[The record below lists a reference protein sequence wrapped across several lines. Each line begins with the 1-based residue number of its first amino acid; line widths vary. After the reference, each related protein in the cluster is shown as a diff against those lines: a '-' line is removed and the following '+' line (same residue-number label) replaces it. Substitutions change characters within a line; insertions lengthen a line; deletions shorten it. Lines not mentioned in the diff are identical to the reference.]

1 MKKLIL
7 LALPFYLVVGCA
19 VSQGPDPGPTASRPS
34 VTSEAALWQPGMHTM
49 RTIRETCGRLSGE
62 KFSECFIEN
71 MKKNGASEKALAFTR
86 FIGEPGFMRDFRE
99 TGPVDIAYA
108 YSPFRGNENQRCFLV
123 NGRPDLIDVDDLTLW
138 PKHAMEKDPAYAAL
152 KKRYPA
158 IALWPGDRS
167 GTDFIAMERS
177 PDGRRFIVNYEL
189 TAGCHACEP
198 VGAAN
203 FAFHFDNRGGTFL
216 GSEFLG
222 LADRIETGAGREFTI
237 ELRANWTT
245 GYQWQLR
252 WPRDESFIKAVRR
265 EYIRPESGQPRVGA
279 GGKEVWTFKA
289 VKPAT
294 TLLSFKYTRPWEKN
308 AVPAKITNALLVVD
322 ERDK

>member
-1 MKKLIL
+1 MFAL
-7 LALPFYLVVGCA
+7 LFFLLGCA
-19 VSQGPDPGPTASRPS
+19 VSQGPDPRPTASRPS
-34 VTSEAALWQPGMHTM
+34 VTSEVALWQPGMHTM
-49 RTIRETCGRLSGE
+49 RTIRETCGLLSGE

-71 MKKNGASEKALAFTR
+71 MKKNGASEQALAFTR
-86 FIGEPGFMRDFRE
+86 FIGELGFMRDFRE

-108 YSPFRGNENQRCFLV
+108 YSPFRANENQRCFLV
-123 NGRPDLIDVDDLTLW
+123 NGRPVLIDVDDLTLL
-138 PKHAMEKDPAYAAL
+138 PKHAMEKDPDHAAL
-152 KKRYPA
+152 RKRYPG

-177 PDGRRFIVNYEL
+177 PEGRRFIVNYEL

-203 FAFHFDNRGGTFL
+203 FAFNFDHKGNFL
-216 GSEFLG
+216 ECAFVG

-237 ELRANWTT
+237 ELQANWTT

-252 WPRDESFIKAVRR
+252 WPHEDTFIKSLGR
-265 EYIRPESGQPRVGA
+265 EYLRPEVSATRVGA
-279 GGKEVWTFKA
+279 GGREVWAFRA
-289 VKPAT
+289 VKPGT

-308 AVPAKITNALLVVD
+308 AVPAGISHVLVIVG
-322 ERDK
+322 ERDD